1 MKKISVG
8 LAVFIV
14 SMLGACGDPEPLEVS
29 DENCMFAF
37 RLQWAE
43 ENRSKEQPEGWA
55 VIFQW
60 AEENN
65 LSREQMEEF
74 RSKCLRQGY
83 ERFERSE
90 GRVW

>member
-1 MKKISVG
+1 MNKSISAILMTV
-8 LAVFIV
+8 
-14 SMLGACGDPEPLEVS
+14 MLGACGDPEPLEVS

-43 ENRSKEQPEGWA
+43 ENNLSKGWE

-90 GRVW
+90 DKGW